1 MIFPRKKRKFSKGG
15 FHLVDKILIMRKL
28 AELETYIKQ
37 IQEYSTITVKEY
49 SRDWKIQRIVER
61 TLQMMIELCVD
72 IANHIIADK
81 KYRIPT
87 SYSDTFQVLEE
98 EDIISKKQYKTMKNM
113 SQFRNIIVH
122 HYDKIDE
129 TIVINILKRNLKDFF
144 EFRDSVLKI
153 IK

>member
-1 MIFPRKKRKFSKGG
+1 M
-15 FHLVDKILIMRKL
+15 VDKILIMRKL
-28 AELETYIKQ
+28 TELETYIKQ
-37 IQEYSTITVKEY
+37 AQEYSTITVKKY

-72 IANHIIADK
+72 IANHIIADR
-81 KYRIPT
+81 KYRVPT

-98 EDIISKKQYKTMKNM
+98 EGVISKKQYKTLKNM
-113 SQFRNIIVH
+113 AQFRNIIIH

-129 TIVINILKRNLKDFF
+129 AIIVNILKQNLKDFL
-144 EFRDSVLKI
+144 EYRDSVFKI

>member
-1 MIFPRKKRKFSKGG
+1 LIFLRRKNKFLKGD

-28 AELETYIKQ
+28 TELETYIKQ
-37 IQEYSTITVKEY
+37 IQEYSTIRVKEY
-49 SRDWKIQRIVER
+49 SKDWKIQRIIER

-72 IANHIIADK
+72 ITNHIIADR
-81 KYRIPT
+81 KYRVPT

-98 EDIISKKQYKTMKNM
+98 EGLISKKQYKTMKNM
-113 SQFRNIIVH
+113 AQFRNIIVY

-129 TIVINILKRNLKDFF
+129 TIVVNILRRNLKDFL
-144 EFRDSVLKI
+144 EYRDSILKI

>member
-1 MIFPRKKRKFSKGG
+1 
-15 FHLVDKILIMRKL
+15 LVDKILIMRKL
-28 AELETYIKQ
+28 TELEIYIKQ
-37 IQEYSTITVKEY
+37 MQEYSTITVKEY
-49 SRDWKIQRIVER
+49 YRDWKMQRIIER

-81 KYRIPT
+81 KYRVPT

-98 EDIISKKQYKTMKNM
+98 EGLISKKQYKTMKRM
-113 SQFRNIIVH
+113 AQFRNIIVH

-129 TIVINILKRNLKDFF
+129 TILVNILRQNLSDFL
-144 EFRDSVLKI
+144 EYRDSVLKI

>member
-1 MIFPRKKRKFSKGG
+1 
-15 FHLVDKILIMRKL
+15 LVDKILIMRKL
-28 AELETYIKQ
+28 TELETYIKQ
-37 IQEYSTITVKEY
+37 AQEYSTITVKKY

-81 KYRIPT
+81 KYRVPT
-87 SYSDTFQVLEE
+87 SYSDTFQVFEE
-98 EDIISKKQYKTMKNM
+98 EGILSKKQYKTLKNM
-113 SQFRNIIVH
+113 AQFRNIIIH

-129 TIVINILKRNLKDFF
+129 AIVVNILRQNLKDFL
-144 EFRDSVLKI
+144 EYRDSVLKI

>member
-1 MIFPRKKRKFSKGG
+1 M
-15 FHLVDKILIMRKL
+15 VDKILIMRKL

-49 SRDWKIQRIVER
+49 SKDWKIQRIIER

-98 EDIISKKQYKTMKNM
+98 EGIVSKKQYKTMKNM
-113 SQFRNIIVH
+113 AQFRNIIVH

-129 TIVINILKRNLKDFF
+129 TIVVNILRRNLKAFF
-144 EFRDSVLKI
+144 EYRDSVLEI

>member
-1 MIFPRKKRKFSKGG
+1 M
-15 FHLVDKILIMRKL
+15 VDKILIMRKL
-28 AELETYIKQ
+28 TELETYIKQ
-37 IQEYSTITVKEY
+37 AQEYSTITVKKY

-81 KYRIPT
+81 KYRVPT
-87 SYSDTFQVLEE
+87 SYSDTFQVFEE
-98 EDIISKKQYKTMKNM
+98 EGILSKKQYKTLKNM
-113 SQFRNIIVH
+113 AQFRNIIIH

-129 TIVINILKRNLKDFF
+129 AIVVNILRQNLKDFL
-144 EFRDSVLKI
+144 EYRDSVLKI

>member
-1 MIFPRKKRKFSKGG
+1 M
-15 FHLVDKILIMRKL
+15 VDKILIMRKL

-49 SRDWKIQRIVER
+49 SKDWKIQRIIER

-72 IANHIIADK
+72 IANHIISDK

-87 SYSDTFQVLEE
+87 SYSDTFKVLEE
-98 EDIISKKQYKTMKNM
+98 EGIVSKKQYKTMKNM
-113 SQFRNIIVH
+113 AQFRNIIVH
-122 HYDKIDE
+122 HYGKIDE
-129 TIVINILKRNLKDFF
+129 TILVNILRRNLKDFF
-144 EFRDSVLKI
+144 EYRDSVLKI

>member
-1 MIFPRKKRKFSKGG
+1 M
-15 FHLVDKILIMRKL
+15 VDKILIMRKL
-28 AELETYIKQ
+28 TELETYIKQ
-37 IQEYSTITVKEY
+37 AQEYSTITVKKY

-72 IANHIIADK
+72 ITNQIIADR
-81 KYRIPT
+81 KYRVPT

-98 EDIISKKQYKTMKNM
+98 EGLISKKQYKTMKNM
-113 SQFRNIIVH
+113 AQFRNIIVH

-129 TIVINILKRNLKDFF
+129 AIVVNILRQNLKDFL
-144 EFRDSVLKI
+144 EYRDSVLKI

>member
-1 MIFPRKKRKFSKGG
+1 
-15 FHLVDKILIMRKL
+15 MRKL
-28 AELETYIKQ
+28 TELEIYIKQ
-37 IQEYSTITVKEY
+37 MQEYSTITVKEY
-49 SRDWKIQRIVER
+49 SRDWKMQRIIER

-81 KYRIPT
+81 KYRVPT

-98 EDIISKKQYKTMKNM
+98 EGLISKKQYKIMKRM
-113 SQFRNIIVH
+113 AQFRNVIVH

-129 TIVINILKRNLKDFF
+129 TIVVNILRQNLSDFL
-144 EFRDSVLKI
+144 EYRDSVLKI

>member
-1 MIFPRKKRKFSKGG
+1 
-15 FHLVDKILIMRKL
+15 LLDKILIMRKL
-28 AELETYIKQ
+28 AELEIYIKQ
-37 IQEYSTITVKEY
+37 MQEYSTITVKEY
-49 SRDWKIQRIVER
+49 SRDWKMQRIIER

-81 KYRIPT
+81 KYRVPT

-98 EDIISKKQYKTMKNM
+98 EGLISKKQYKTMKRIA
-113 SQFRNIIVH
+113 QFKNIIVH

-129 TIVINILKRNLKDFF
+129 TIVVNILRQNLSDFL
-144 EFRDSVLKI
+144 EYKDSVLKI

>member
-1 MIFPRKKRKFSKGG
+1 LIFLRKKRTFSKGG

-37 IQEYSTITVKEY
+37 IQEYSAITVKEY
-49 SRDWKIQRIVER
+49 SRDWKIQRIIER

-98 EDIISKKQYKTMKNM
+98 EGIISKKQYKTMKNM
-113 SQFRNIIVH
+113 AQFRNIIVH

-129 TIVINILKRNLKDFF
+129 VIVVNILRRNLKDFF
-144 EFRDSVLKI
+144 EYRESILKI

>member
-1 MIFPRKKRKFSKGG
+1 M
-15 FHLVDKILIMRKL
+15 
-28 AELETYIKQ
+28 KQ
-37 IQEYSTITVKEY
+37 IQEYSAITVKEY
-49 SRDWKIQRIVER
+49 SRDWKIQRIIER

-113 SQFRNIIVH
+113 AQFRNIIVH

-129 TIVINILKRNLKDFF
+129 AIVVNILRRNLKDFF
-144 EFRDSVLKI
+144 EYRDSVLKI

>member
-1 MIFPRKKRKFSKGG
+1 
-15 FHLVDKILIMRKL
+15 MRKL

>member
-1 MIFPRKKRKFSKGG
+1 
-15 FHLVDKILIMRKL
+15 MRKL
-28 AELETYIKQ
+28 AELEIYIKQ
-37 IQEYSTITVKEY
+37 MQEYSTITVKEY
-49 SRDWKIQRIVER
+49 SRDWKMQRIIER

-81 KYRIPT
+81 KYRVPT

-98 EDIISKKQYKTMKNM
+98 EGLISKKHYKIMKRM
-113 SQFRNIIVH
+113 AQFRNIIIH

-129 TIVINILKRNLKDFF
+129 TIVVNILRQNLSDFL
-144 EFRDSVLKI
+144 EYKDSVLKI